1 MLRATETYTPMSIDA
16 PFPTS
21 KHAAPGMAGG
31 ARPMTM
37 MSTMTTRMRG
47 GAG

>member
-1 MLRATETYTPMSIDA
+1 MTFDA

-21 KHAAPGMAGG
+21 QHAPRGMAGG

-37 MSTMTTRMRG
+37 MFITITTRMRG